1 MGRLVETTSLV
12 HDGGVNVLG
21 RLVETTS
28 LVYDGGGVLKRE
40 LKTESR
46 QQM

>member
-1 MGRLVETTSLV
+1 MGGLVETTSLV
-12 HDGGVNVLG
+12 HEGGVNVLG